1 MEDVM
6 TENDRSGATVKSIQ
20 ERGAEVYGKTEKA
33 VSDVYDKTARAA
45 TETYEKTRK
54 YSVENPGKTILV
66 SLGIGA
72 GLGYLLGARSRPSRA
87 SRLAHPVV
95 NAVSGI
101 AREFFR

>member
-1 MEDVM
+1 M
-6 TENDRSGATVKSIQ
+6 NDNDSSGATVQGLQ
-20 ERGAEVYGKTEKA
+20 ETGAEVYGKTERA

-72 GLGYLLGARSRPSRA
+72 GLGYLMGARSRA
-87 SRLAHPVV
+87 SRTSRIAHPLV